1 MMDARFSTIAA
12 IAALQHAVVSL
23 GQLERARVSKSLR
36 YHWIEDGLLERLG
49 PQSFTVAGSEPTWMR
64 SLTAGFFD
72 LAGLGFVA
80 GRSGG
85 RIHALDGFNSDAVE
99 LLVPRSSR
107 GCSCSGIVRST
118 ARPIGKQDVQTIDGL
133 RVLRAERLILESP
146 LFGFTRDETEN
157 AIDSAIRRRL
167 VSEQRLRTRA
177 IDRGSRG
184 MNSGRIL
191 LDALIDSGGESRL
204 ERWFLRIVREAGLSR
219 PNLQTTFRSNSR
231 VVARVDAFFPGGL
244 VVELAGHGTH
254 SSRSQRQH
262 DAQRHTELTLRGFKV
277 LTFTYED
284 VRDRP
289 HWVIARLRDAL
300 CMPV

>member
-1 MMDARFSTIAA
+1 MDARFSTIAA
-12 IAALQHAVVSL
+12 IAAVQHSVISL
-23 GQLERARVSKSLR
+23 TQLEKAEVSKALR
-36 YHWIEDGLLERLG
+36 HSWVKAGLLDRLG
-49 PQSFTVAGSEPTWMR
+49 PQSFTVAGSDPTWMR
-64 SLTAGFFD
+64 SLTAGLFD
-72 LAGLGFVA
+72 LAGVGYVA
-80 GRSGG
+80 GRSGARLLG
-85 RIHALDGFNSDAVE
+85 LDGFTGDHVE

-107 GCSCSGIVRST
+107 GRCSSGTVRST
-118 ARPIGKQDVQTIDGL
+118 ARPIGKQDLQTIDCL

-167 VSEQRLRTRA
+167 LSEQRLRTRA
-177 IDRGSRG
+177 IDQHSRS
-184 MNSGRIL
+184 MNGGRLL
-191 LDALIDSGGESRL
+191 LDALVDSGGESRL
-204 ERWFLRIVREAGLSR
+204 ERWFLRIVRDAGLPR
-219 PNLQTTFRSNSR
+219 PNVQMTFRSGSR

-277 LTFTYED
+277 LTFTYDD

-289 HWVIARLRDAL
+289 DWVIARLRDAL
-300 CMPV
+300 QMQR